1 MRRLTAFF
9 IGLLL
14 GAVAGCTAFK
24 QPTEQEKQTVHELT
38 SNMRTWALGRGLIDL
53 PANWTGGGDVKLY
66 YGLGADHSSVEVLI
80 LGEGVTQQRFNAAL
94 QERARRIAAVKNY
107 EMDDVSMLVSARG
120 ETRQSVMFQYYM
132 RQTRRQTFVHELHLL
147 VDDAYIMLRAESFK
161 GNTAPVEGRLLKL
174 SKEIFKVTPENAG
187 AGFALGPIVIR
198 SHHDQEIA
206 TFNFRPPASDV
217 SLEVYVNAL
226 SPGESEPLLIRT
238 KETSRIFLADDYDN
252 LRGGATSI
260 ASMRAEELL
269 IGFSD
274 DTHRQLLFLAENYRK
289 ARSLSSPFMSFSLT
303 AGGIKSRP
311 KNPDVE
317 VDLVR
322 WTLPEFANKGYELP
336 LWQQPAS
343 PDPVNPSLTDYE
355 AMAVWDAILKSV
367 RIRYGSVAPKPD
379 PWANDRGPTAEDAAE
394 NKRILDEFIASF
406 EKRKPFPG
414 DKDQ

>member
-238 KETSRIFLADDYDN
+238 KETTRIFLADDYDN

-336 LWQQPAS
+336 LWQQPDS
-343 PDPVNPSLTDYE
+343 PDPVSPSLTDYE

-379 PWANDRGPTAEDAAE
+379 PWANDRGPTAEEAAE
-394 NKRILDEFIASF
+394 NKRILDEFIVSF
-406 EKRKPFPG
+406 EKRKPSPG

>member
-379 PWANDRGPTAEDAAE
+379 PWANDRGPTAEEAAE

>member
-238 KETSRIFLADDYDN
+238 KETTRIFLADDYDN

-274 DTHRQLLFLAENYRK
+274 DTHRQLLFLAENYRE

-379 PWANDRGPTAEDAAE
+379 PWANDRGPTAEEAAE